1 MFEKARGLIVTQGRG
16 RVAIMLDLKQRL
28 EKGGKAN
35 PFWFVGPCVIE
46 SRDTLKMIAER
57 VKSVSEKH
65 QIPVVFK
72 ASFDKANR
80 TSHKSYRGIGLEE
93 GLKEL
98 AWVKKE
104 FNLPIVT
111 DIHEAHQAK
120 PVAEVADVLQIP
132 AFLCRQT
139 DLLEA
144 AARTG
149 RCVNVKK
156 GQFLSPANVKQIVN
170 KLKEFGAQD
179 FWITERG
186 VSFGYQRLVVDFA
199 GFPEMEKAQASMI
212 LDITHSVQLPGG
224 LGESTAGLR
233 EAIPSLAR
241 AGAAVGVS
249 GFFAETHPEPSKALS
264 DATNAW
270 PMAHLEALMVG
281 CQNISKAAREV
292 EHFSGIR

>member
-1 MFEKARGLIVTQGRG
+1 MS
-16 RVAIMLDLKQRL
+16 DLKAKL
-28 EKGGKAN
+28 EQGGKGN

-46 SRDTLKMIAER
+46 NRDVLKTIAER
-57 VKSVSEKH
+57 VKTISDKH

-80 TSHKSYRGIGLEE
+80 TSHKSYRGVGLEE

-98 AWVKKE
+98 AWIKKE

-111 DIHEAHQAK
+111 DIHESHQAK
-120 PVAEVADVLQIP
+120 AVAEVADVLQIP

-144 AARTG
+144 ASRTG

-156 GQFLSPANVKQIVN
+156 GQFLSPANVKQIVG
-170 KLKEFGAQD
+170 KLKEFGTSQ

-199 GFPEMEKAQASMI
+199 GFPEMERSEASII

-270 PMAHLEALMVG
+270 PLAHLENLMVG
-281 CQNISKAAREV
+281 CQTIARASKQV
-292 EHFSGIR
+292 EQFSDVR